1 MDVGEGVRSSLK
13 RRSNGRMPFL
23 NRVTLQ
29 VVCQIT
35 KRNIQASF
43 IVSMVDVASTV
54 HIGSPFGAK
63 YVADSPCD

>member
-1 MDVGEGVRSSLK
+1 
-13 RRSNGRMPFL
+13 MPFL

-43 IVSMVDVASTV
+43 IVSMVDIASTV
-54 HIGSPFGAK
+54 HIGSLFGAK

>member
-1 MDVGEGVRSSLK
+1 MVVGEDVRSSLK

-43 IVSMVDVASTV
+43 IVSMVDIASTV
-54 HIGSPFGAK
+54 HIGSLFGAK
-63 YVADSPCD
+63 YVADSLCD

>member
-1 MDVGEGVRSSLK
+1 
-13 RRSNGRMPFL
+13 MPFL

-43 IVSMVDVASTV
+43 IVSMVDFAFTV
-54 HIGSPFGAK
+54 HINSLFGSK